1 MDILNMF
8 WYSMYKFYWIIGVL
22 MIFFFKI
29 IVRLIIIM
37 GKIVW
42 YYLIEMFWVWI
53 LVVLN
58 ISRNIKDKWIFVK

>member
-22 MIFFFKI
+22 MIFFLKI
-29 IVRLIIIM
+29 IVKLIIIM

-42 YYLIEMFWVWI
+42 YDLIEMIWVWI

-58 ISRNIKDKWIFVK
+58 ISRNI